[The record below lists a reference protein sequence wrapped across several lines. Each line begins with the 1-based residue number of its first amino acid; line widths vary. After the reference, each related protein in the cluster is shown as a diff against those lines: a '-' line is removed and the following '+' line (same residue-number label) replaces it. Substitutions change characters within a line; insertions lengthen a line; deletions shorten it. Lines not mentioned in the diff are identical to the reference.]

1 MIRLRAGLC
10 ALALALVPAPAL
22 AEQVRIGFA
31 PPTGRD
37 LPYRIEQQRPV
48 AGRTTR
54 FSADRLLRFTAA
66 EDGGYRLHATLTRI
80 DTDAAGDAGEPYRV
94 ALSPLI
100 GLALDFRVDAQGR
113 ITALDNMDA
122 AWARVEA
129 GLVAMR
135 TGFEE
140 GSARHKAVAN
150 ILALFSGQSAEGRL
164 ALLSGEIQP
173 LLLFANSLIDDEQPR
188 ALRTMAGSPLGRPVP
203 VEGLVALAER
213 RGDTIDLAENLAGE
227 GVRVDIRYRLS
238 RVGGVVA
245 EERRTLVM
253 GDRKLT
259 ETRSVEGLL
268 N

>member
-1 MIRLRAGLC
+1 MIRLLAALC
-10 ALALALVPAPAL
+10 ALLWALLPASAL

-37 LPYRIEQQRPV
+37 LLYRIEQQRPV
-48 AGRTTR
+48 AGRMTR
-54 FSADRLLRFTAA
+54 FSADRLLRFMAV
-66 EDGGYRLHATLTRI
+66 EDGGYRLRATLTRI
-80 DTDAAGDAGEPYRV
+80 DTDAAGEAGEPYRV

-129 GLVAMR
+129 GLAAMR
-135 TGFEE
+135 TGFAE
-140 GSARHKAVAN
+140 GSARHRAVTN
-150 ILALFSGQSAEGRL
+150 ILALFSGQTADGRL

-173 LLLFANSLIDDEQPR
+173 LLLFANSVIDDERPR
-188 ALRTMAGSPLGRPVP
+188 ALKTVAGSPLGRPVP
-203 VEGLVALAER
+203 VEGLVALAGR
-213 RGDTIDLAENLAGE
+213 HGDMLDLTENLAGQ

-245 EERRTLVM
+245 EERRTLEM

-259 ETRSVEGLL
+259 ETRSVEGLS